1 MNILIISLTFWPSH
15 NGSTPESIEVSV
27 THSDHWQFKEWKDGR
42 RRVGDEKSTK
52 DVFAWRVL
60 CRGSGS
66 VLWVIPFMFC
76 CEKFK
81 QQKYKEEHTPVC
93 VWLANEASLKDVWA
107 EPGSVSLQTT
117 SYFPLTTNLEI
128 QTQCSPCELH
138 CHEMTCF
145 TCGLFVDVK
154 VSKPELDTELLQE
167 NESSVTTC
175 SHISNKKWFKHCTHG
190 MFNTW
195 KTWCVSCLLTFSRWL
210 QEECDFN
217 TPPSFLYSHQPFT
230 NPHQDCEITHS
241 CTRPSQTHLKKK

>member
-1 MNILIISLTFWPSH
+1 MLQLSVTNSPEKTKDTIKVKRWTHYRIIMINFYEHPDNIVVLWPSH

-27 THSDHWQFKEWKDGR
+27 THSDHWQFKEWKDER

-128 QTQCSPCELH
+128 LTQCFPC
-138 CHEMTCF
+138 
-145 TCGLFVDVK
+145 
-154 VSKPELDTELLQE
+154 
-167 NESSVTTC
+167 
-175 SHISNKKWFKHCTHG
+175 
-190 MFNTW
+190 
-195 KTWCVSCLLTFSRWL
+195 
-210 QEECDFN
+210 
-217 TPPSFLYSHQPFT
+217 
-230 NPHQDCEITHS
+230 
-241 CTRPSQTHLKKK
+241 